1 MENAELLLLKYQVDK
16 VEFAFNENFDF
27 SKDES
32 IQLNQKF
39 GREFKKIDDDHC
51 KVTIGLFIDQMEDML
66 TPFTLKVEIS
76 GIFQLKN
83 WESCAIDL
91 MKTNTIAILY
101 PFLRALV
108 ATLTSNANVPP
119 YILPVFNVV
128 SWFEKNEGKKKTEN
142 Q

>member
-1 MENAELLLLKYQVDK
+1 MGTQELLLLRYQVDK
-16 VEFAFNENFDF
+16 VEFAFNETFDF
-27 SKDES
+27 AATES
-32 IQLNQKF
+32 IELNQKF

-51 KVTIGLFIDQMEDML
+51 KVTIGLFIDEIENQP

-76 GIFQLKN
+76 GIFELKD
-83 WESCAIDL
+83 WENNMQNL

-108 ATLTSNANVPP
+108 ATLTANVNIPP

-128 SWFEKNEGKKKTEN
+128 SWFEENEKKKKGK
-142 Q
+142 